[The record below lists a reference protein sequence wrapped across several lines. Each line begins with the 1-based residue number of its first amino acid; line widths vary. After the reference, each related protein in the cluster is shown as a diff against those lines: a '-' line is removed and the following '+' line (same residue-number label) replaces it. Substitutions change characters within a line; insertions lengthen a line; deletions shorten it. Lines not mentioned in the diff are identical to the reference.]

1 MTQIAFIGGGNMA
14 SSIIGGL
21 IKQGETKA
29 SLIHVSDPGAE
40 QRSKLEKE
48 FGVVTHADNLEA
60 IAKAD

>member
-40 QRSKLEKE
+40 QRSAHLVCAC
-48 FGVVTHADNLEA
+48 GNVCATLLALP
-60 IAKAD
+60 